1 MIFPKV
7 SKRFGRLA
15 SKDKLSKATIRIV
28 GAALI
33 AAGLATG
40 SANESMANT
49 PVGEPSVVASA
60 AGRVITLPA
69 APPLSLTD
77 GSSVVATHYSHTSH
91 ASHASHASH
100 CSSYSY
106 C

>member
-15 SKDKLSKATIRIV
+15 SKDRLTKATVRIV

-40 SANESMANT
+40 GVSKGMANT
-49 PVGEPSVVASA
+49 PAAEVPAVASA

-69 APPLSLTD
+69 APALSITD
-77 GSSVVATHYSHTSH
+77 GTTLMAVHHSHSSHVSHSSH
-91 ASHASHASH
+91 SSH
-100 CSSYSY
+100 CSAY
-106 C
+106 CN